1 MRNGENTLFL
11 RSLFLLAVGV
21 GLSGCIPY
29 VSRSDDGMNDVS
41 PAALAALPEGID
53 PAFLIR
59 DPNGCYGIA
68 IEDAEVPTGPPLRDV
83 FGNVVCDT

>member
-1 MRNGENTLFL
+1 
-11 RSLFLLAVGV
+11 
-21 GLSGCIPY
+21 
-29 VSRSDDGMNDVS
+29 MNDVS